1 MWYEV
6 PGGETFRRTTQWIMN
21 LSFVRKSTRIIPEL
35 VGIVERWSVGKRG
48 VPEVDS
54 LRRYRVL
61 RVRENGGEERGR
73 LSKRRCVELIWGRR
87 LNTGQHRRA
96 QLIHLLHT
104 GSIKAI
110 STQTKGAFTQCMAPD
125 GSGQCRT
132 VSSGATLTE
141 HIDLTALFAYCTMS
155 YVAATALPQ

>member
-141 HIDLTALFAYCTMS
+141 HIDLTALFAYRTMS